1 MKVFLRL
8 SEAGLYYAGREF
20 WVRDRQHA
28 LDLKTIKHATA
39 IGHAEDLDSIVIV
52 MSSGDPS
59 SDWFVP
65 LRREQAAG
73 LQAAPTSAQAPLPN
87 AA

>member
-1 MKVFLRL
+1 MKVFLHL
-8 SEAGLYYAGREF
+8 SAAGLYYAGREF

-39 IGHAEDLDSIVIV
+39 IGHAEGLDSMVIV

-65 LRREQAAG
+65 LRREQAVP
-73 LQAAPTSAQAPLPN
+73 LQAAPVGAQARLPR